1 MKAKIENLEKD
12 ELIEM
17 IKSLWIE
24 SRLRNLDL
32 EFRSHDFKKEMAMEE
47 LLIETALHLD
57 KKILTYFG
65 YDV

>member
-17 IKSLWIE
+17 IKTLWIE

-32 EFRSHDFKKEMAMEE
+32 EFRSDEFKKEMALEE
-47 LLIETALHLD
+47 LLLETALHID
-57 KKILTYFG
+57 EKILSYFG